1 MKQTSHPGDTEALR
15 TEKKG
20 PFFSME
26 AGISG
31 HVWSIEEV
39 AGLLDSQGERAA

>member
-1 MKQTSHPGDTEALR
+1 MYYNFWRIQQTLTVTPATEA
-15 TEKKG
+15 E
-20 PFFSME
+20 
-26 AGISG
+26 ISG